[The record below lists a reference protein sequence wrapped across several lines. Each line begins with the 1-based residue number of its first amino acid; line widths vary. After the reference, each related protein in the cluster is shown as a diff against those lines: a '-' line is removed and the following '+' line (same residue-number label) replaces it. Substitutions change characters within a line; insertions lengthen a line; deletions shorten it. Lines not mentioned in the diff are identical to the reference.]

1 MPPFLS
7 VSPAGSVFMCRLC
20 NVFSPSR
27 SQLLAHCSQLHPQ
40 QEPLDDIIIALQP
53 LVADPVEK
61 LAGQSTTTSPL
72 LLSQKKTLL
81 RSVNVLT
88 FGYTDNDCRI
98 MSLLML
104 FSQVDVL
111 QELKKQNKTVL
122 PFFLTV
128 LLDYWPT
135 ETPVKRKRGRP
146 KGSTKKMRTDLT
158 EGTAI
163 SSHSPEN
170 NSREEKRKKE
180 EIQEFSSA
188 EGCCLIKSI
197 FCYLVVLVCRLLTDY
212 IIWIAGSC
220 FVFLISNVAL
230 LLLICGTYVFVI
242 MFFQHKKMMGYQ
254 AWNVDTAIA
263 HSATGVKSL
272 NTSA

>member
-72 LLSQKKTLL
+72 LLSP
-81 RSVNVLT
+81 VNVLT

-104 FSQVDVL
+104 FS
-111 QELKKQNKTVL
+111 
-122 PFFLTV
+122 
-128 LLDYWPT
+128 
-135 ETPVKRKRGRP
+135 
-146 KGSTKKMRTDLT
+146 
-158 EGTAI
+158 
-163 SSHSPEN
+163 
-170 NSREEKRKKE
+170 
-180 EIQEFSSA
+180 
-188 EGCCLIKSI
+188 
-197 FCYLVVLVCRLLTDY
+197 
-212 IIWIAGSC
+212 
-220 FVFLISNVAL
+220 
-230 LLLICGTYVFVI
+230 
-242 MFFQHKKMMGYQ
+242 
-254 AWNVDTAIA
+254 
-263 HSATGVKSL
+263 
-272 NTSA
+272 